1 MLEQIQNTLDRQR
14 EAHRDFREHL
24 FEVRIERLEGE
35 RLTLAGK
42 VLRGDDLQ
50 ALRQALT
57 ADFPQLQVDD
67 SAVQV
72 LYRPDLPVWRAA
84 TNLTSLHREP
94 SFHAELLTGILYG
107 WTIQVLEE
115 QGQWG
120 FVRLSDGYLG
130 WTYLPYLTAE
140 PAPEPTHRV
149 CAPVAVIHP
158 APDAASGAAGRVFAG
173 TDVCLRETQGE
184 WARIQASRAGWV
196 PLASLRPLDAPA
208 PGAEELRRQ
217 MVADAASLIGVPYLW
232 GGVSANG
239 IDCSGLAQLV
249 HSLAGIRLRRDAD
262 MQYADGRPVDP
273 PFRPGE
279 LVFFGE
285 QGDLRAITHV
295 AVSLGGWQIIHSSRS
310 RNGVYVDD
318 IQAVEHLRQSFAGG
332 CTYLPEE

>member
-1 MLEQIQNTLDRQR
+1 
-14 EAHRDFREHL
+14 
-24 FEVRIERLEGE
+24 
-35 RLTLAGK
+35 
-42 VLRGDDLQ
+42 
-50 ALRQALT
+50 
-57 ADFPQLQVDD
+57 
-67 SAVQV
+67 
-72 LYRPDLPVWRAA
+72 
-84 TNLTSLHREP
+84 
-94 SFHAELLTGILYG
+94 
-107 WTIQVLEE
+107 
-115 QGQWG
+115 
-120 FVRLSDGYLG
+120 
-130 WTYLPYLTAE
+130 
-140 PAPEPTHRV
+140 
-149 CAPVAVIHP
+149 
-158 APDAASGAAGRVFAG
+158 
-173 TDVCLRETQGE
+173 
-184 WARIQASRAGWV
+184 
-196 PLASLRPLDAPA
+196 
-208 PGAEELRRQ
+208 

-285 QGDLRAITHV
+285 QGDLRVITHV